1 MSWHPL
7 TNTISVA
14 LKAHTHP
21 LSKRKPLQHPQPPSP
36 PSHHTASHP
45 IPLHI
50 NVLKTEIFVVE
61 AANELEDGWGAWER
75 CFGGPAKQI
84 YIHVNLYKLLVCVCV
99 CWWTHRGLLVTKNE
113 RKSENRKPLKC
124 PWWWWFGGR
133 GLWGGMLLRRR
144 KNKLSKN

>member
-1 MSWHPL
+1 M
-7 TNTISVA
+7 A

-21 LSKRKPLQHPQPPSP
+21 LSKRKPLQHPQPPSPP

-99 CWWTHRGLLVTKNE
+99 CVLVDTQRFVGNE
-113 RKSENRKPLKC
+113 KRTQKRKPKTIEM
-124 PWWWWFGGR
+124 PMMMMI
-133 GLWGGMLLRRR
+133 WGKGAVRRNAFATAQ
-144 KNKLSKN
+144 K